1 MSSSEPTFAELL
13 ARCSRSAVH
22 LEMRDQY
29 GVSDESEGFRAWLR
43 TGQRDTDPASETWAP
58 WVELISRAVA
68 RGVVVRRARIISEP
82 VTDYIRY
89 EHGGTVVNVTAGA
102 VFGVVATLSRKRTAG
117 EALIAMMRAE
127 AGKVALIVV
136 QLWLV
141 LTYYKPLLPG
151 PFFGTFVLTVIFFSM
166 AIFVRDR

>member
-1 MSSSEPTFAELL
+1 VKRVALL
-13 ARCSRSAVH
+13 IEGKPIRTVLKWQLYATAASMLIAGFWLGLHGAISA
-22 LEMRDQY
+22 L
-29 GVSDESEGFRAWLR
+29 L
-43 TGQRDTDPASETWAP
+43 
-58 WVELISRAVA
+58 
-68 RGVVVRRARIISEP
+68 
-82 VTDYIRY
+82 
-89 EHGGTVVNVTAGA
+89 GGLVNVAAGV
-102 VFGVVATLSRKRTAG
+102 VFGVVATHSRKRTVG

-166 AIFVRDR
+166 AIFVRTRERR